1 MSKECFVMTT
11 DISDGNF
18 YLSRA
23 RCNRHTVTLEAV
35 ATDTYMGRL
44 NLNGKVTQV
53 VVDYSGII
61 PLASGSGTGSF
72 TIFSD
77 VKTTA
82 GDEVPYHTTLDGI
95 ALSGN
100 GYVVL
105 DVTPGSDTQDRGIYP
120 AFYNTS
126 GDGSGNPVLHA
137 ENANVAIG
145 KTSWNGLITGTSR
158 ILFRLIGSSPVG
170 AIEGNVKVTIY
181 TE

>member
-1 MSKECFVMTT
+1 MTT

-23 RCNRHTVTLEAV
+23 RCNRHTVTLEEESPAIY
-35 ATDTYMGRL
+35 TGRK

-53 VVDYSGII
+53 VVDYSGLL

-77 VKTTA
+77 VRTTA
-82 GDEVPYHTTLDGI
+82 GDFVPYHTTLDNFP
-95 ALSGN
+95 LSGN
-100 GYVVL
+100 GFAVL

-126 GDGSGNPVLHA
+126 GDGAGLPVLTT
-137 ENANVAIG
+137 EGGNVAIG
-145 KTSWNGLITGTSR
+145 KTSWNGLITGNNR
-158 ILFRLIGSSPVG
+158 FLFRLVGSSPTG
-170 AIEGNVKVTIY
+170 AVEGNVKVTIY